1 MNKFFLIVVTCFN
14 CVLITAQAKKTFSVN
29 PGQKIVD
36 AIPVTELYTFPE
48 FTIGNVTLKDNT
60 VATVKLNYNHVFG
73 EMQFIDPKTG
83 DTISLADEKNI
94 KFVAVEKDTFYFDEG
109 WLKQMDH
116 ISTLTIAKRKLLQM
130 SNKEKLGAMDSPSFG
145 AIETYTKYTGS
156 QHMRDLVAKERLTF
170 SEHVTY
176 YFGDR
181 FKHFSRA
188 NKKGLIKMFNKD
200 EKQLETWLDDNKIDF
215 NNEDDLKKLATFLQS
230 L

>member
-116 ISTLTIAKRKLLQM
+116 ISALTIAKRKLLQM